1 MCLGFVVG
9 FFCCCE
15 AFWFV
20 GFLCVG
26 FFLGCFYFFFHWRE
40 RAGVMPSPLLRE
52 DFSACPNWHQKS
64 EFFSCLYWGS
74 CCSFFSY

>member
-26 FFLGCFYFFFHWRE
+26 FFFGLFLFFFSLEGEGRGDAFSFA
-40 RAGVMPSPLLRE
+40 AGGFLCMP
-52 DFSACPNWHQKS
+52 
-64 EFFSCLYWGS
+64 
-74 CCSFFSY
+74 